1 MDPIQSVSQLG
12 QPQAP
17 YQAPVSQAPQ
27 QPQANS
33 FSSEPRMNS
42 SAGVEELTKVAV
54 VLDKESIKILQE
66 ASGVHAESIVN
77 LGIKLF
83 AKTNI
88 YKEFMLKPD
97 FHQVDNSS
105 EDIVALASV
114 ANVVSNNTGGLVHA
128 KPSASQAIGGIASN
142 IQTGIAPVSSW

>member
-17 YQAPVSQAPQ
+17 YQAPVSQVPQ
-27 QPQANS
+27 QPQSTS
-33 FSSEPRMNS
+33 FSSEPRMNTN
-42 SAGVEELTKVAV
+42 AGNEELVKVAV
-54 VLDKESIKILQE
+54 VLDKESVKILQE

-97 FHQVDNSS
+97 YMTVDKSS
-105 EDIVALASV
+105 DDIVTLSSV
-114 ANVVSNNTGGLVHA
+114 TNVVQSGNGGLVNA
-128 KPSASQAIGGIASN
+128 KPSVSQAIVGNTTS
-142 IQTGIAPVSSW
+142 TGIAPVSSW